1 MQAPPAQ
8 GHYQQAQHE
17 TQTEQTG
24 EDLSLPKQTSE
35 AWKRSPI
42 TQMHRHNVRN
52 QRLKKITINETNKDL
67 KEMEV
72 HEQRIQ
78 HNGLKE
84 SSF

>member
-1 MQAPPAQ
+1 
-8 GHYQQAQHE
+8 
-17 TQTEQTG
+17 
-24 EDLSLPKQTSE
+24 
-35 AWKRSPI
+35 
-42 TQMHRHNVRN
+42 MHRHNVRN

-67 KEMEV
+67 KEMEF